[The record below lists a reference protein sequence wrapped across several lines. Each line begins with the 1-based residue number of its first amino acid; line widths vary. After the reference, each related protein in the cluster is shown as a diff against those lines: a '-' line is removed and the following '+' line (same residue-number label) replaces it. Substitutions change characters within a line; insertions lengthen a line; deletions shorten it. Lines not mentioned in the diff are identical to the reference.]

1 MKQTKAPKNDAKK
14 VFKEK
19 LTCSQTFAYLLNR
32 EFGHN
37 NETIEC
43 AADPFAGGIMQK
55 GHQCGMLWGATLAA
69 GAEAYRKGEDV
80 DEAIAL
86 AIQATQ
92 NLIESFSKKTN
103 TINCREITGCN
114 MDSFFGLTKYMLKV
128 TLQGMNNSTC
138 FNLAED
144 WLPEAIQSAKVGLS
158 QNPSTLGHKPNSCA
172 SLVAEKMGATEE
184 EMVMVSGFAGG
195 LGLSGNACGGLCAAI
210 WMNSLAW
217 IKEHPEK
224 SAYKNKNAKATLKE
238 FYKVTNN
245 EMLCHKICGQTFKTI
260 DEHSEFI
267 KNDGC
272 SKLIDT
278 LSSFT

>member
-37 NETIEC
+37 NETIER
-43 AADPFAGGIMQK
+43 AADSFAGGIIQK
-55 GHQCGMLWGATLAA
+55 GHQCGMLWGATLAV
-69 GAEAYRKGEDV
+69 GAEAYRRGEDI

-86 AIQATQ
+86 AIKATQ
-92 NLIESFSKKTN
+92 NLIESFTKRTN
-103 TINCREITGCN
+103 TVNCREITGCN
-114 MDSFFGLTKYMLKV
+114 MDSFIGLTKYMLKV
-128 TLQGMNNSTC
+128 TLQGMDNSTC

-144 WLPEAIQSAKVGLS
+144 WFPEAIQSAKEGLS
-158 QNPSTLGHKPNSCA
+158 KNLWSNPQKPISCA
-172 SLVAEKMGATEE
+172 SVIARKMGATDEQK
-184 EMVMVSGFAGG
+184 VMVAGFAGG
-195 LGLSGNACGGLCAAI
+195 LGLSGNACGALSATI
-210 WMNSLAW
+210 WMNSLDW

-238 FYKVTNN
+238 FYKATNK
-245 EMLCHKICGQTFKTI
+245 EMLCNKICGQTFKTI
-260 DEHSEFI
+260 DEHTEFI
-267 KNDGC
+267 KNGGC

-278 LSSFT
+278 LSSLA